1 MSTIGLETDPRG
13 LEGQTERRMDML
25 TELLREASHQNFD
38 DFVESWMRQLP
49 ENTRKEWAYMGSIFS
64 REEDDPVEDFE
75 AKTFCPGNWCY
86 AIALAMLCPRLLGR
100 FGDAAPHGT
109 EDWTVTTRGVICK
122 GILGVN
128 FLRLGA
134 APWEDTPAVGAL
146 PRSLGEKV
154 PTNAKYL
161 EKIAYVTHRIASE
174 TRTWDGS
181 NLKEAWRRSRTAEAR
196 DDPRDPE
203 DSTPQRCE
211 REAPPPRRR
220 GRGDDDPAG
229 NVGNRWTGEEERSG
243 TAESPEE
250 EVERWEETLT
260 LLVVGAVTLERDPT
274 LRKNPRI
281 RNMVEAVTR
290 SLSGERPCGRGL
302 LEAVAATNTGSYW
315 EARPGSETPGERGGR
330 ETNWKAQGGSEWM
343 TRPHWAGG
351 EWGKARWVY
360 GQAGYSRGSRS
371 GWYDTPTSANW

>member
-1 MSTIGLETDPRG
+1 MEK
-13 LEGQTERRMDML
+13 RMDML

-100 FGDAAPHGT
+100 FGDAEPHGT

-174 TRTWDGS
+174 TRKWDGS
-181 NLKEAWRRSRTAEAR
+181 NLKEAWRRSRTAEAPDAPRNAR
-196 DDPRDPE
+196 DGA
-203 DSTPQRCE
+203 PQRCE
-211 REAPPPRRR
+211 RGAPPPR
-220 GRGDDDPAG
+220 
-229 NVGNRWTGEEERSG
+229 
-243 TAESPEE
+243 
-250 EVERWEETLT
+250 
-260 LLVVGAVTLERDPT
+260 
-274 LRKNPRI
+274 
-281 RNMVEAVTR
+281 
-290 SLSGERPCGRGL
+290 C
-302 LEAVAATNTGSYW
+302 
-315 EARPGSETPGERGGR
+315 GSEPP
-330 ETNWKAQGGSEWM
+330 WKSPKP
-343 TRPHWAGG
+343 R
-351 EWGKARWVY
+351 
-360 GQAGYSRGSRS
+360 
-371 GWYDTPTSANW
+371 